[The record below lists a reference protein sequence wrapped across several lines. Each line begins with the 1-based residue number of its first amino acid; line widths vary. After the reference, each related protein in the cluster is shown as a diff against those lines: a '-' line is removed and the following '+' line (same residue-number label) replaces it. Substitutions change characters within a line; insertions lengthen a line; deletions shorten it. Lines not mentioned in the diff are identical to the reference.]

1 MWELGMLRQQNP
13 FIAKLREEIDTKI
26 IEVQIKQLD
35 NEIKECLRV
44 MQVSES
50 LPEEV
55 YHQYESL
62 KKRKNRCLVHK
73 MLLPENA

>member
-1 MWELGMLRQQNP
+1 MLRQQNP

-62 KKRKNRCLVHK
+62 KKEKES
-73 MLLPENA
+73 LLSTQNAFA